1 MVFQSSLEEG
11 RSVIERVENDGLF
24 RELALVGKAFAS
36 EKRLR
41 LLGVMAQ
48 GERTVEGLARTVG
61 LGVTTVSSHLQIL
74 RSSGLVTTRREGT
87 RVYYRLSGNDVAA
100 LFVAFRSVA
109 ATRSA
114 NVERELAILF
124 ASHGA
129 DTVEVITR
137 DELRT
142 IPTEGLAVIDVRPN
156 EEFLAGHI
164 PGAWSVPLDEL
175 PRRVDELAS
184 SSEIVAYCR
193 GAHCVMAHD
202 AVHVLHAHDM
212 VARRLED
219 GMVEWHL
226 AGLPVEVGA

>member
-1 MVFQSSLEEG
+1 M
-11 RSVIERVENDGLF
+11 IERVENDGLF

-87 RVYYRLSGNDVAA
+87 RVYYRLSGDDVAA

-142 IPTEGLAVIDVRPN
+142 IPTEGLAVIDVRLI
-156 EEFLAGHI
+156 LAAVRKG
-164 PGAWSVPLDEL
+164 PKDFKPFQ
-175 PRRVDELAS
+175 PRRERPQAPIAPAQS
-184 SSEIVAYCR
+184 
-193 GAHCVMAHD
+193 GGD
-202 AVHVLHAHDM
+202 A
-212 VARRLED
+212 
-219 GMVEWHL
+219 G
-226 AGLPVEVGA
+226 